1 MRTDGD
7 LLVLTVRN
15 TGLATN
21 EIEIAHGRRRGIG
34 LANLDARLRH
44 LYGESARL
52 TLVATP
58 IETCAEVVLPALAR
72 DAA

>member
-1 MRTDGD
+1 M
-7 LLVLTVRN
+7 LVITVRN

-21 EIEIAHGRRRGIG
+21 EIEIAHGRRRGVG

-44 LYGESARL
+44 LYGDSARL

-58 IETCAEVVLPALAR
+58 LETCAEVVLPSLAR
-72 DAA
+72 DVA